1 MAAHVLDGQLLV
13 LKDSIAFSAS
23 EVATLVGDEKRAEVF
38 GLFGL
43 DTSDQVVIGQIVV
56 ITAMSQK
63 RFPVIVDHVARA
75 TFEFS

>member
-23 EVATLVGDEKRAEVF
+23 EVATLVGDQKRAEVF

-43 DTSDQVVIGQIVV
+43 DTSDQVVIGQIVI

-63 RFPVIVDHVARA
+63 GFPIIVDHVARA